1 MALDNFANLKASIVS
16 YSGRDDLSPNMDDF
30 IALAEEQMYSN
41 NGSELRLMTFS
52 TKVTLTTTAGDN
64 FLALPSDYME
74 AQSIAIVSSGETTDL
89 IYHSPPALRLRS
101 GTGTPQFYSITDTLI
116 FDISPDDIYDIE
128 LTYYAKPTALSSANP
143 TNYVLTNFP
152 SIYLFGA
159 LAQVYDFTD
168 DLQNSEAF
176 ARKFILRVRAA
187 VKGDSKARIGTVAQ
201 AQVRGSTP

>member
-30 IALAEEQMYSN
+30 IALAEEQIYSN
-41 NGSELRLMTFS
+41 NGNLLHLMAFS

-64 FLALPSDYME
+64 FLAFPAGFMA
-74 AQSIAIVSSGETTDL
+74 AQSISIVASGETTDL
-89 IYHSPPALRLRS
+89 IYHSPPVLRLRS
-101 GTGTPQFYSITDTLI
+101 GTGTPQFYSVTDTLI
-116 FDISPDDIYDIE
+116 FDITPDDVYDIE
-128 LTYYAKPTALSSANP
+128 LTYYAKPTPLSSANP

-168 DLQNSEAF
+168 DLQNAESF
-176 ARKFILRVRAA
+176 GRKMVMRIVAA
-187 VKGDSKARIGTVAQ
+187 IKADKKARIGPNA
-201 AQVRGSTP
+201 AGQVRGSTP